1 MYDAAIKNQHN
12 LLEKSKHVQS
22 LYCIWSIFV
31 FQEKACDGISWV
43 MDMLLVVGVQ
53 ITLINSSRH
62 NKGEVI
68 LYKKIGALLLKE
80 QMSTTNVLRGEPREE
95 IQ

>member
-1 MYDAAIKNQHN
+1 
-12 LLEKSKHVQS
+12 
-22 LYCIWSIFV
+22 
-31 FQEKACDGISWV
+31 

-80 QMSTTNVLRGEPREE
+80 QVSTTNVLRGEPREE
-95 IQ
+95 IQWEDYFKSTIWGEEILE